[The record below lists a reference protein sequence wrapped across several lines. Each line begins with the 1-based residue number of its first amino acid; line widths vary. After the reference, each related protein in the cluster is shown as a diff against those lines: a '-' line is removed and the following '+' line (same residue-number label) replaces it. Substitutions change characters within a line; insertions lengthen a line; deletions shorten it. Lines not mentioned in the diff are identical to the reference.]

1 MFVTYFTDKL
11 SGSLVAAFKP
21 TGTKHSAMVTML
33 FYNIQKRTQNFRVF
47 RKSVN
52 IQEPKLSPPPPVRAS
67 TTWVLLTLKK
77 LKSRRRSRIR
87 IKCKITRKSV
97 N

>member
-33 FYNIQKRTQNFRVF
+33 FYNIVYF
-47 RKSVN
+47 
-52 IQEPKLSPPPPVRAS
+52 
-67 TTWVLLTLKK
+67 
-77 LKSRRRSRIR
+77 
-87 IKCKITRKSV
+87 CKT
-97 N
+97 NTEC